1 MPHVLWNDYVPCLT
15 ARRVSYNLDHRPT
28 LRNTMKAAL
37 RRGLLIGLALALTPG
52 CEQSPI
58 TASQLET
65 TYPKANALG
74 HGDKPYVL
82 LISLDGYRYDYTD
95 IYAAPNLKRFA
106 QGGVRAE
113 SLIPGYP
120 SETFPNHYAI
130 ATGMYPGTHGIVAN
144 DFFDRARGAR
154 YSLGNIETVEDGTW
168 YGGTPLWVAAE
179 QQGMVTASYF
189 WVGSE
194 ADVQGVRPT
203 YYKPYDSSVPHVER
217 IESVLE
223 WLSYPNEYRPHLI
236 ILYFSAVDSA
246 GHASGTGSP
255 ELQRAI
261 EGLDSQLGSLFDEI
275 ETLNLD
281 INVFVVSDHG
291 MIDLDPEKIVYL
303 DDLVDLRGVR
313 VIGSGAHSFL
323 YIDDDRRRSE
333 TYSELKS
340 QEDNYRVY
348 RREDTPNHWHF
359 THERVGDLVVEAQ
372 APYAIRSRRMTGGLS
387 AAAHGYDPRRFPEMQ
402 GIFYAKG
409 PSLLE
414 ETAIPS
420 FENVHIYPLI
430 MELLGLE
437 IPEEIDGSLSVLEG
451 ILRGTD

>member
-1 MPHVLWNDYVPCLT
+1 
-15 ARRVSYNLDHRPT
+15 
-28 LRNTMKAAL
+28 MKAAI
-37 RRGLLIGLALALTPG
+37 RRGLLIGLAVALTTG
-52 CEQSPI
+52 CEQAPI
-58 TASQLET
+58 TASQLGT
-65 TYPKANALG
+65 TYPKANALA
-74 HGDKPYVL
+74 HRDKPYVL

-95 IYAAPNLKRFA
+95 LYEPPNLRRFA
-106 QGGVRAE
+106 REGVHSE

-120 SETFPNHYAI
+120 SETFPNHYGI

-144 DFFDRARGAR
+144 DFFDSERGAR
-154 YSLGNIETVEDGTW
+154 YSLGNIETVEDGSW

-194 ADVQGVRPT
+194 ADVQSVRPT
-203 YYKPYDSSVPHVER
+203 YYTPYDSSVPHMER

-223 WLSYPNEYRPHLI
+223 WLAYPNEYRPHLI
-236 ILYFSAVDSA
+236 TLYFSAVDSA
-246 GHASGTGSP
+246 GHASGTSSP

-261 EGLDSQLGSLFDEI
+261 EGLDSQLGSLFDGI
-275 ETLNLD
+275 ETLDID

-291 MIDLDPEKIVYL
+291 MIDLDLASVVYL
-303 DDLVDLRGVR
+303 DDTVDLRGVR

-323 YIDDDRRRSE
+323 YIDAAQRRSE
-333 TYSELKS
+333 IYSDLKN

-348 RREDTPNHWHF
+348 RREDTPDYWHF
-359 THERVGDLVVEAQ
+359 THDRVGDLVVEAQ
-372 APYAIRSRRMTGGLS
+372 APYAIRLRRMTGGLS
-387 AAAHGYDPRRFPEMQ
+387 AAAHGYDPHRYPEMQ

-409 PSLLE
+409 PSLVE
-414 ETAIPS
+414 ETTIPS
-420 FENVHIYPLI
+420 FENAHIYPLI

-451 ILRGTD
+451 ILQEPE